1 MKTLLELEDGD
12 CRYPFGESAPY
23 LFCGDPAQDKSSYC
37 AGHHEICF
45 KPDHG
50 NLGRTAHPAYVSAMR
65 KNSYPAFL
73 TLAMD
78 ETGA

>member
-37 AGHHEICF
+37 SACHAIAWV
-45 KPDHG
+45 KPISALAKARVYHG
-50 NLGRTAHPAYVSAMR
+50 TDFAA
-65 KNSYPAFL
+65 
-73 TLAMD
+73 
-78 ETGA
+78 